1 MRVLH
6 RNGTLSLRSFGTEK
20 LKKSTLLLLIAHT
33 YVKITY
39 HRYLCYSHSVKLS
52 PSVYAKQ
59 NTIVSV
65 FDYFSAVYIRV
76 QLIVQYVVQVVCSR

>member
-1 MRVLH
+1 MEDCHCVRLGQKNL
-6 RNGTLSLRSFGTEK
+6 RNLPYYN
-20 LKKSTLLLLIAHT
+20 STHICE
-33 YVKITY
+33 ITY
-39 HRYLCYSHSVKLS
+39 HRYRCYSHSVKLS